1 MFRTSGKEELEAGA
15 AVHTSLASVQEKTAF
30 LPDYGFKKAEA
41 VPETPEAAEDV
52 PAAWPAVDAGTSVSG
67 LVGGGLTLVLIFL
80 IGLGLRTRSRAAV

>member
-52 PAAWPAVDAGTSVSG
+52 PAAWP
-67 LVGGGLTLVLIFL
+67 
-80 IGLGLRTRSRAAV
+80 RSTPELLCPAWSAAD